1 MDFITPTLL
10 LLSAGANIWG
20 SISQAKA
27 DRRQART
34 NQARAEVAGTW
45 NDQKLA
51 WDKQQMDW
59 QQEQIDWANEQ
70 IADQQEDLGRQA
82 ERDDATLL
90 TQSAAAGIMGPMV
103 DQARGYTAGEYN
115 RAISRLQEQIGR
127 NETQKG
133 WIDTQKGW
141 ADTQGQWA
149 DVQQQWG
156 IDDYQSLIDQ
166 SYVNQAF
173 NIGTTLL
180 GTGANIYGWGASENL
195 WGSGMTDNAGNV
207 IKPYFSQPKAT
218 RGRLRD
224 WNRGFGGGV

>member
-10 LLSAGANIWG
+10 LLSLGTNIWG
-20 SISQAKA
+20 AVSQGEAE
-27 DRRQART
+27 RRQAIT
-34 NQARAEVAGTW
+34 NQERAEVAGTW
-45 NDQKLA
+45 NDRKLA
-51 WDKQQMDW
+51 WDKRQMGW
-59 QQEQIDWANEQ
+59 QQQQIDWSNAQ
-70 IADQQEDLGRQA
+70 LADQQEDLGRQA

-90 TQSAAAGIMGPMV
+90 TQSAAMGIGGPMV
-103 DQARGYTAGEYN
+103 DQARAYTAGEYN

-149 DVQQQWG
+149 DIQQQWG

-180 GTGANIYGWGASENL
+180 GTGANIYGWGANENL
-195 WGSGMTDNAGNV
+195 WGSGMPDNAGNV
-207 IKPYFSQPKAT
+207 IQPYFKQPKTT
-218 RGRLRD
+218 RGSLWS
-224 WNRGFGGGV
+224 WNKGFAT